1 MEMLLVFLTI
11 FILFEI
17 LTCLGMGL
25 IFKKK
30 NLDFKKGII
39 PFYNKIILIK
49 HYKLPQFHMLL
60 TFIPIINM
68 FTNFCI
74 YKKLAEQYKKGFIDI
89 LELTFFPFI
98 FNIFLGLEIK
108 QESKEQAEDFFENQ
122 KELYNKNETEEEINN
137 QKEEYNWFPKP
148 KIKSD
153 TVYKASR
160 NSLNAKVNINI
171 QANDEIIDNKSM
183 KQKENNNLKTCP
195 KCGAKVPKNIET
207 CFICGTKL

>member
-1 MEMLLVFLTI
+1 MEILLVFLII
-11 FILFEI
+11 FIIFEI
-17 LTCLGMGL
+17 PSCIGMGL

-30 NLDFKKGII
+30 NLNFKKGII

-49 HYKLPQFHMLL
+49 YYKLPQFHMLL
-60 TFIPIINM
+60 TFIPIINIY
-68 FTNFCI
+68 TNYCI
-74 YKKLAEQYKKGFIDI
+74 YKELRKQYNKNIIDI

-122 KELYNKNETEEEINN
+122 NELYNNNGIKEQIDN
-137 QKEEYNWFPKP
+137 QKEEYNWFQKP

-195 KCGAKVPKNIET
+195 NCGAKVPKNIET

>member
-1 MEMLLVFLTI
+1 MEMLLVFFTI

-17 LTCLGMGL
+17 PSCIGMGL

-30 NLDFKKGII
+30 NLNFKKGII

-49 HYKLPQFHMLL
+49 YYKLPQFHMLL
-60 TFIPIINM
+60 TFIPIINIY
-68 FTNFCI
+68 TNYCI
-74 YKKLAEQYKKGFIDI
+74 YKELGKQYKKGFIDI

-122 KELYNKNETEEEINN
+122 NELYNNNVIKEQIDN

-195 KCGAKVPKNIET
+195 NCGAKVPKNIET

>member
-1 MEMLLVFLTI
+1 MEILLVFLII
-11 FILFEI
+11 FIIFEI
-17 LTCLGMGL
+17 PTCLGMGL

-122 KELYNKNETEEEINN
+122 NELYNKNETEEEIDN

-195 KCGAKVPKNIET
+195 NCGAKVPKNIET